1 MILKK
6 FILFILGVVVFNLL
20 IQLIPFRIDV
30 TQDQRYSLSES
41 FKALIESVNE
51 PLVLEVF
58 LQGNVPPEFQLL
70 KSETAF
76 MAQNIARVNP
86 KFVKIKFNRS
96 LDELNDEQLRAELSK
111 YAELGMQAARIS
123 VKERGQ
129 LTEKVVL
136 PYALAHYKG
145 IKMPIKLLQNT
156 SAYETNDRVDVSIQQ
171 LEYRFADAFLKLVKE
186 REKKI
191 AVMRSKGE
199 LPDIELYSFL
209 NALRPYYY
217 IAPFSLDS
225 ASINP
230 NKTLRQLKNFDLL
243 IEAKPTQTFS
253 ESEKLVIDQFF
264 MYGGKM
270 LWAIDP
276 VIMEQDSLY
285 NPEGKAIA
293 IPRDLN
299 LKDFFFRYG
308 LRYEGGLVRDLNS
321 APLVMAIEEGRNT
334 NYRPFPWTYF
344 PIVEAT
350 NLPIYK
356 GVEGVKLSYTGFLDT
371 LPGNRSKTVLLQS
384 SQRNKVEAIP
394 ALIDLNQ
401 VNKGVD
407 IENYNNP
414 PRIIAASIKG
424 GFRSVYKNRV
434 KPFEPE
440 EYLDTIAENH
450 LIAIADGDIIRNEV
464 QRGEPAELGVDRFT
478 GFKYGNKD
486 FLINSVHY
494 LLNEDGILQLMQKD
508 FRIPFLSP
516 QKMYDR
522 SAWVIAFNLSF
533 PIVILLVL
541 FLFHKKYRTAR
552 WRS

>member
-6 FILFILGVVVFNLL
+6 FILFILGIVVINLL
-20 IQLIPFRIDV
+20 VGLIPFRIDV
-30 TQDQRYSLSES
+30 TQDQRYSLSER
-41 FKALIESVNE
+41 FKNLIKSVNE

-58 LQGNVPPEFQLL
+58 LQGDVPPEFQLL

-96 LDELNDEQLRAELSK
+96 LDELTDEQLRAQLAK

-136 PYALAHYKG
+136 PYALAEYKG
-145 IKMPIKLLQNT
+145 IKMPIKLLQNN
-156 SAYETNDRVDVSIQQ
+156 SAYESQDRVDVSLQQ
-171 LEYRFADAFLKLVKE
+171 LEYRFADAFLKLVKV

-199 LPDIELYSFL
+199 LSDIELYSFL

-225 ASINP
+225 AEINP

-243 IEAKPTQTFS
+243 IEAKPTKTFT
-253 ESEKLVIDQFF
+253 ESEKLIIDQYF
-264 MYGGKM
+264 MSGGKM
-270 LWAIDP
+270 LWALDP

-285 NPEGKAIA
+285 NPDGKAVA

-299 LKDFFFRYG
+299 LKDLFFRYG
-308 LRYEGGLVRDLNS
+308 FRVERGLVRDLNS

-344 PIVEAT
+344 PIVEAI

-356 GVEGVKLSYTGFLDT
+356 GTEGIKLSYAGFLDT
-371 LPGNRSKTVLLQS
+371 LPGKRSKTVLLQS
-384 SQRNKVEAIP
+384 SQRNIIEPLP
-394 ALIDLNQ
+394 ALIELNE
-401 VNKGVD
+401 VNKGID
-407 IENYNNP
+407 IAAYNNP
-414 PRIIAASIKG
+414 PRIIATSLKG
-424 GFRSVYKNRV
+424 GFRSAYKNRI

-440 EYLDTIAENH
+440 EFLDTISENH
-450 LIAIADGDIIRNEV
+450 LIAIADGDILRNEV
-464 QRGEPAELGVDRFT
+464 QRGEPTELGADRFT
-478 GFKYGNKD
+478 GFNYGNKD
-486 FLINSVHY
+486 FLINSIHFM
-494 LLNEDGILQLMQKD
+494 LNEEGLLQLMQKD

-516 QKMYDR
+516 
-522 SAWVIAFNLSF
+522 
-533 PIVILLVL
+533 
-541 FLFHKKYRTAR
+541 
-552 WRS
+552 